1 MAPNIRPY
9 ENVTFALSEA
19 VKRGERTAV
28 IQIRMMGH
36 GAVEVFPVGHRKRLQ
51 SQQAV
56 VFYNHDSRA
65 HTPHGF
71 PDPVIVPIHV
81 DRKQSDILPKP
92 GLRQQRVDVLPR
104 DPRVLDLKIVLPV
117 DSVGTDVFEVRRAG
131 VENQA
136 LPVVVE
142 HQEPGIALF
151 IVLHSEFDK
160 CLVLDADLV
169 DQVLN
174 DAVLIPL
181 RKDLESDSA
190 EIGIG
195 GQTGHLP
202 GQLLA
207 QEQQSS
213 FAFVVGSSEQLQICG
228 FYSFLD
234 QRSSRRNR
242 VL

>member
-1 MAPNIRPY
+1 MLAKSG
-9 ENVTFALSEA
+9 L
-19 VKRGERTAV
+19 G
-28 IQIRMMGH
+28 
-36 GAVEVFPVGHRKRLQ
+36 RKGGGC
-51 SQQAV
+51 
-56 VFYNHDSRA
+56 F
-65 HTPHGF
+65 
-71 PDPVIVPIHV
+71 
-81 DRKQSDILPKP
+81 
-92 GLRQQRVDVLPR
+92 PR
-104 DPRVLDLKIVLPV
+104 DPRVFDLKVVLPV
-117 DSVGTDVFEVRRAG
+117 DSVGTDVVEVRRAG

-142 HQEPGIALF
+142 HQEPGIALL

-169 DQVLN
+169 DQILN

-195 GQTGHLP
+195 GQTSHLP

-207 QEQQSS
+207 HEQQSS

-234 QRSSRRNR
+234 QKNPSRNR